1 MKKIILSAVSI
12 AVLCSVSYA
21 GGPIEKISKAE
32 QPKKVVVAYAYE
44 DLSKTEKH
52 FTCGIGLGG
61 NPMAGFV
68 EKDGFGYPKSEYG
81 FTCVLGFGY
90 TWVSGQPTER
100 QLKDALASIS
110 AKKGMLVS
118 EKDLPSLVR
127 EETGV
132 NTLQYV
138 TAGTALLILPVNFEM
153 GTMWIL
159 NDNTRTRL
167 GIGLP
172 TLISFGVNF
181 DF

>member
-1 MKKIILSAVSI
+1 MKKIILSAISFTVF
-12 AVLCSVSYA
+12 CSVAYA
-21 GGPIEKISKAE
+21 GGPIVKAKQAE

-44 DLSKTEKH
+44 DLNGTEKH

-61 NPMAGFV
+61 NPMIGYV
-68 EKDGFGYPKSEYG
+68 EKDGFGYPKCEYG

-110 AKKGMLVS
+110 AKKGMLVN

-138 TAGTALLILPVNFEM
+138 TAGTALLVLPVNFEM

-172 TLISFGVNF
+172 TLISFGINF